1 MYISGPYDDGQ
12 GIIRKLCRGR
22 GDGNYDFVHMISG

>member
-1 MYISGPYDDGQ
+1 MCISGPYDDGQ
-12 GIIRKLCRGR
+12 RIIRKLRRGR